1 MFATFKGKGR
11 KTGAYLIPDGPLR
24 GYKNYESKIHSLE
37 SYLYRKDIIIIAMII
52 QVSFF
57 LFK

>member
-24 GYKNYESKIHSLE
+24 GYNKNYESKIHSLE
-37 SYLYRKDIIIIAMII
+37 SYLYRKDIIIAMII

>member
-24 GYKNYESKIHSLE
+24 GYNKNYESKIHSLE
-37 SYLYRKDIIIIAMII
+37 SYLYRKDSHDNTS
-52 QVSFF
+52 VFFSF
-57 LFK
+57 